1 MDEHLRTRGQS
12 LVEFA
17 VILSLLILIM
27 LGVFDLG
34 RVFYSY
40 VVITNAAREGAYYG
54 AMHPAI
60 YPEEENYGL
69 IVARVISEAQGSGVA
84 LEADEV
90 TLSAASTD
98 SGTPITVSVQH
109 DFSLLTSGI
118 LLGGRVLHLHSSAEM
133 VIY

>member
-1 MDEHLRTRGQS
+1 VDGRLHTRGQS

-17 VILSLLILIM
+17 VVLSLLILIL

-54 AMHPAI
+54 AMHPDDPA
-60 YPEEENYGL
+60 G
-69 IVARVISEAQGSGVA
+69 IVARVKSEAQPF
-84 LEADEV
+84 LDLMDADI
-90 TLSAASTD
+90 TISAASTD
-98 SGTPITVSVQH
+98 PGTPITVSVQH

-118 LLGGRVLHLHSSAEM
+118 LLGGRVLQIHSGAEM

>member
-1 MDEHLRTRGQS
+1 MDGQLRTRGQS
-12 LVEFA
+12 LAEFA
-17 VILSLLILIM
+17 IVLSLLILVL

-54 AMHPAI
+54 AMHPAM
-60 YPEEENYGL
+60 YPGEENYDL
-69 IVARVISEAQGSGVA
+69 IVARVISEAQGLGVA
-84 LEADEV
+84 LEADDV
-90 TLSAASTD
+90 TISAASTD

-109 DFSLLTSGI
+109 DFSLITAGI
-118 LLGGRVLHLHSSAEM
+118 IMGGRVLQIHSRAEM